1 MKNKLFFLSLLFI
14 SALQFS
20 YLPQASA
27 AEYYISREYKLKFPL
42 PKDWLHGKYNS
53 FSNTKV
59 MLYHPTGA
67 RISLVAADNIK
78 SEKQIP
84 KWIKTTKK
92 VLKNR
97 KFNKFTEKPLYI
109 GDKKVPGKIVIAK
122 KNKNEVIIVHLL
134 HNNQGFVLGF
144 SCQPKP
150 VSTSKKIQNS
160 ICKNRQIDFYKILA
174 NLTVF

>member
-67 RISLVAADNIK
+67 RIS
-78 SEKQIP
+78 QP
-84 KWIKTTKK
+84 
-92 VLKNR
+92 
-97 KFNKFTEKPLYI
+97 
-109 GDKKVPGKIVIAK
+109 
-122 KNKNEVIIVHLL
+122 II
-134 HNNQGFVLGF
+134 
-144 SCQPKP
+144 
-150 VSTSKKIQNS
+150 
-160 ICKNRQIDFYKILA
+160 
-174 NLTVF
+174 